1 MVIFRSLK
9 HINVGPAG
17 WLRVKD
23 AKSDKSFNLVVQGK
37 IQNLQSSDPTLR
49 RRKQLR
55 WICRTHVIGE
65 KCVIF

>member
-55 WICRTHVIGE
+55 
-65 KCVIF
+65 